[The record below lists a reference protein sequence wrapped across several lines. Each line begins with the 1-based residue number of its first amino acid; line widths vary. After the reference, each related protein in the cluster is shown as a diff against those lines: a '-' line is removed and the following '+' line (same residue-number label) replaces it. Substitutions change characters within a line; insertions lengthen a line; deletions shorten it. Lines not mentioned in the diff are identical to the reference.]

1 MAQFAIHVF
10 PVTDDGHMIERGGI
24 YFTER
29 ERLETFVDNAH
40 HFYYDHPCHP
50 ILQMSEVIG
59 GVLERDT
66 R

>member
-24 YFTER
+24 YITER
-29 ERLETFVDNAH
+29 ERLVDFLEVAE
-40 HFYYDHPCHP
+40 YIEDDHP
-50 ILQMSEVIG
+50 ILQMADVIE